1 MAAEPARLAPAP
13 DADAAATQ
21 ATSAVAILAGG
32 CFWGVQGVFQH
43 VAGVTNAVSG
53 YAGGDEATAD
63 YEKVSAGRTKHAEA
77 VRITYDPAKITYGRL
92 LQIFFSVVHDPTE
105 LDRQGRVA
113 VPAPLMQHAELTR
126 EIVVVGVRDRLEIWD
141 RGAWERGLAE
151 LEGSAENVA
160 ERLVRDA
167 R

>member
-1 MAAEPARLAPAP
+1 MLLGEYAQKLDEKNRVTVPSRLRVPF
-13 DADAAATQ
+13 ADGLFVTRGLDGC
-21 ATSAVAILAGG
+21 VAIYARVGWDAFVEQQISRLDPFTREGRQMERYLFGG
-32 CFWGVQGVFQH
+32 
-43 VAGVTNAVSG
+43 AV
-53 YAGGDEATAD
+53 EA
-63 YEKVSAGRTKHAEA
+63 
-77 VRITYDPAKITYGRL
+77 
-92 LQIFFSVVHDPTE
+92 E

>member
-1 MAAEPARLAPAP
+1 MERYLFGG
-13 DADAAATQ
+13 
-21 ATSAVAILAGG
+21 AV
-32 CFWGVQGVFQH
+32 
-43 VAGVTNAVSG
+43 
-53 YAGGDEATAD
+53 EA
-63 YEKVSAGRTKHAEA
+63 
-77 VRITYDPAKITYGRL
+77 
-92 LQIFFSVVHDPTE
+92 E

-113 VPAPLMQHAELTR
+113 VPAPLMQHADLNR

-141 RGAWERGLAE
+141 RVAWERGLAE

>member
-1 MAAEPARLAPAP
+1 
-13 DADAAATQ
+13 
-21 ATSAVAILAGG
+21 
-32 CFWGVQGVFQH
+32 
-43 VAGVTNAVSG
+43 
-53 YAGGDEATAD
+53 
-63 YEKVSAGRTKHAEA
+63 
-77 VRITYDPAKITYGRL
+77 
-92 LQIFFSVVHDPTE
+92 
-105 LDRQGRVA
+105 
-113 VPAPLMQHAELTR
+113 MQHAELTR

>member
-1 MAAEPARLAPAP
+1 VEQQISRLDPF
-13 DADAAATQ
+13 TREGRQ
-21 ATSAVAILAGG
+21 MERYLFGGAV
-32 CFWGVQGVFQH
+32 
-43 VAGVTNAVSG
+43 
-53 YAGGDEATAD
+53 EA
-63 YEKVSAGRTKHAEA
+63 
-77 VRITYDPAKITYGRL
+77 
-92 LQIFFSVVHDPTE
+92 E

-113 VPAPLMQHAELTR
+113 VPAPLMQHADLNR

>member
-1 MAAEPARLAPAP
+1 MEPPTPTETTPMLLGEYAQKLDEKNRVTVPSRLREPF
-13 DADAAATQ
+13 ADGVFVTRGLDGC
-21 ATSAVAILAGG
+21 VAIYARDGWDAFVEQQISRLDPFTREGRQMERYLFGG
-32 CFWGVQGVFQH
+32 
-43 VAGVTNAVSG
+43 AV
-53 YAGGDEATAD
+53 EA
-63 YEKVSAGRTKHAEA
+63 
-77 VRITYDPAKITYGRL
+77 
-92 LQIFFSVVHDPTE
+92 E

-113 VPAPLMQHAELTR
+113 VPAPLMQHAELNR